1 MYKGRYE
8 APKAPANRRRTSR
21 PAPQTSRPAS
31 EKTKR
36 KVRVGAIVYYSVL
49 LLFVLV
55 ICIALSIAMKGINN
69 WLVSFEAS
77 QPTAKCEAVFKE
89 LFTDPDWQEIYKLST
104 DDGKISPADYETYM
118 TDKVGDQELNYI
130 ETSAGLSGDKKYI
143 VRCGSEKV
151 ATFTLCNQK
160 PDADIPQWEL
170 GTVEVFYTAQ
180 LSISVVAPPDYTVL
194 VNGEALDD
202 SHVIRTTAT
211 KAEDYLPEGVHGYR
225 LSEMEVHALLV
236 EPEIQILDSQ
246 GNPVEPEYDE
256 QTRCYRVDIQAPE
269 ITEEHS
275 QPLVTAAET
284 YCKYMIGDAKKAT
297 LSKYF
302 DSSTQIYQTIT
313 QNTTWMQS
321 YASYKLDKAQITD
334 YYCYNDEYYSA
345 RVSLKVNVTRK
356 NGTVKEY
363 QLDNTFFMKKTNG
376 QWLVLDMINSNP
388 QDPVTLVRLTYIC
401 NHEVI
406 QSEMVDAHTSKLTLP
421 EITVPEGK
429 SFAGWF
435 TKVVDEDGV
444 TTTELAFEPTE
455 DGTVRLSNDSVLEP
469 MTLYALFS

>member
-1 MYKGRYE
+1 MHRGKYE
-8 APKAPANRRRTSR
+8 APKSKKKRARLSE
-21 PAPQTSRPAS
+21 PAS
-31 EKTKR
+31 QPTQKPKR
-36 KVRVGAIVYYSVL
+36 KVRVGAIVYYSL
-49 LLFVLV
+49 LLIFILAF
-55 ICIALSIAMKGINN
+55 CFALNFAMKYINS

-104 DDGKISPADYETYM
+104 DGGKISAADYETYM
-118 TDKVGDQELNYI
+118 TNQVGDQELNYI

-151 ATFTLCNQK
+151 ATFTLCNLA
-160 PDADIPQWEL
+160 PEADIPQWEL
-170 GTVEVFYTAQ
+170 GNVEVFYTAK
-180 LSISVVAPPDYTVL
+180 LSISVVAPPDHTVL
-194 VNGEALDD
+194 INGEPLDD
-202 SHVIRTTAT
+202 SHVVRTTAT
-211 KAEDYLPEGVHGYR
+211 KAEDYLPDDVHGYR
-225 LSEMEVHALLV
+225 LSEMEVHDLLV
-236 EPEIQILDSQ
+236 EPDVQILDPQ
-246 GNPVEPEYDE
+246 GNPVEPEYDNA
-256 QTRCYRVDIQAPE
+256 TRCYRVDVRPTE

-275 QPLVTAAET
+275 QTLVTAAET

-302 DSSTQIYQTIT
+302 DSSTQIYKTIT

-321 YASYKLDKAQITD
+321 YASYKLDEAQITD
-334 YYCYNDEYYSA
+334 YYCYNEEYYSA

-363 QLDNTFFMKKTNG
+363 QLDNTFFLKKTDD

-388 QDPVTLVRLTYIC
+388 QDSVTLVRLTYVC
-401 NHEVI
+401 DNQVI
-406 QSEMVDAHTSKLTLP
+406 QTEMVDAHTNKLTLP
-421 EITVPEGK
+421 EVTVPEGK

-435 TKVVDEDGV
+435 TKVVGEDGV

-455 DGTVRLSNDSVLEP
+455 DGTVRLSGDSVLEP
-469 MTLYALFS
+469 MTLYALFR